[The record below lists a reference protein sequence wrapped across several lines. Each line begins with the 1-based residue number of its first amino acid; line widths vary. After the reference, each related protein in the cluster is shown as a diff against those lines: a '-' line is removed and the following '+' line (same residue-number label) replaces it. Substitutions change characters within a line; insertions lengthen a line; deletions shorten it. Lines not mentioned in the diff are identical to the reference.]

1 MKNISYENRQLL
13 EKRLS
18 ENIPISKI
26 ADEIGVNRITI
37 YNELKRCEE
46 GKYSADEAQ
55 KTVKVIRSYK
65 KITYEDRVIIEN
77 ELKNNTPISKIADEI
92 GVHRV
97 TIYNELKRCEEGKY
111 SADIAQKGVW
121 CYICTND
128 AVKFLMYRYS
138 GK

>member
-37 YNELKRCEE
+37 YNELKRCKE
-46 GKYSADEAQ
+46 GAYNADEAQ

-111 SADIAQKGVW
+111 SADIAQKG
-121 CYICTND
+121 
-128 AVKFLMYRYS
+128 
-138 GK
+138 

>member
-37 YNELKRCEE
+37 YNELKRCKE
-46 GKYSADEAQ
+46 GEYNADEAQ

-111 SADIAQKGVW
+111 SADIAQKGV
-121 CYICTND
+121 
-128 AVKFLMYRYS
+128 
-138 GK
+138 

>member
-46 GKYSADEAQ
+46 GKYSAD
-55 KTVKVIRSYK
+55 
-65 KITYEDRVIIEN
+65 
-77 ELKNNTPISKIADEI
+77 
-92 GVHRV
+92 
-97 TIYNELKRCEEGKY
+97 
-111 SADIAQKGVW
+111 IAQKG
-121 CYICTND
+121 
-128 AVKFLMYRYS
+128 
-138 GK
+138 